1 MKGRFRRGF
10 PRAGIVLAVTV
21 IVAACVKA
29 EPPTPGETE
38 TIGADPNVPGA
49 EAWLIEPSA
58 FKSAGV
64 RTSCTL
70 ARVAENPQRATDYF
84 GPDEGVALSDEEARR
99 LHGCAKA
106 AMAATYSKAG
116 LAAAVG
122 YQAWTNY
129 ATTPYVSATHAQRY
143 VNNYANEIA
152 SNYKNYESVGAL
164 PVGAVVVKD
173 SLSVSPDGRV
183 TIGPLFMM
191 EKVAHVAGTRFPSP
205 WRFTMVMP
213 EGWVFGTTGGPGD
226 ANVAFCADCHG
237 AVADTNDSLYFLP
250 PQYRR

>member
-1 MKGRFRRGF
+1 MKWIVEGRRLR
-10 PRAGIVLAVTV
+10 PAVALAVV
-21 IVAACVKA
+21 AIAAACAKTG
-29 EPPTPGETE
+29 PPPGPGT
-38 TIGADPNVPGA
+38 TSGDNPDVQGA
-49 EAWLIEPSA
+49 EAWLVEPSA
-58 FKSAGV
+58 FKSAGA
-64 RTSCTL
+64 RTSCIL
-70 ARVAENPQRATDYF
+70 SRVANNPQRATDYF

-99 LHGCAKA
+99 LYGCAKA
-106 AMAATYSKAG
+106 GMAAHYRKADVG
-116 LAAAVG
+116 AAAG
-122 YQAWTNY
+122 YQTWTNY
-129 ATTPYVSATHAQRY
+129 ATIPYVSAPHAQRY

-152 SNYKNYESVGAL
+152 SAYGNYESVGAL

-173 SLSVSPDGRV
+173 SFSVSPDGRV

-191 EKVAHVAGTRFPSP
+191 EKVAHVEGTRFPSP